1 MLDSSQLSTKATT
14 SKSLVYVNH
23 ILVADK
29 NLADIQHIKAR
40 LRAIFDVRGL
50 GEAKSLLG
58 MSVDRP
64 ENCR

>member
-14 SKSLVYVNH
+14 FKSLVYMDD

-29 NLADIQHIKAR
+29 SLADIQHIKAR

-50 GEAKSLLG
+50 GEAKYFSG
-58 MSVDRP
+58 MSLNRP
-64 ENCR
+64 EHCR